1 MYPSPPTAPHP
12 AFPPPPLPQTI
23 LVDYLPGNPYSE
35 LIQPVWCSYAMGA
48 RPVTVITPD
57 GKVFFQRGWFHS
69 KHVAGALEEYF
80 CLREQQQQQ
89 QQEGLSEQLDEQPD
103 NGCSPSEEGRD
114 SDMGDGGSSPL
125 AGGLPGSIASLP
137 PWLR

>member
-1 MYPSPPTAPHP
+1 MYPPRS
-12 AFPPPPLPQTI
+12 QKI

-57 GKVFFQRGWFHS
+57 SKIFFQRGWFHS
-69 KHVAGALEEYF
+69 GHVAGALEEYW
-80 CLREQQQQQ
+80 CLQQQ
-89 QQEGLSEQLDEQPD
+89 QQEESQLDEQSGD
-103 NGCSPSEEGRD
+103 GCLPSGGSD
-114 SDMGDGGSSPL
+114 SDLGDGGSPL
-125 AGGLPGSIASLP
+125 AGVLPPPGSAASLLP